1 MMMMAVLLVSAV
13 TLGKGAYK
21 GQLHVSGESFT
32 LQGALLRVQFR
43 VSYNSSLLNR
53 GETLNFTPVLKTQN
67 QHQAL
72 SSVVITGKKG
82 VVNRLRGNVP
92 VVMQSKGGGGKRL
105 SYHFDYDTTI
115 PYAEWMAG
123 AQFYVESEERSRT
136 GKGHIYE
143 DLLFSEIRINPLAGD
158 SMVYA
163 GAGASAGSAAAMPGG
178 AASPEWIQLIDPAEQ
193 TAQQFELRGTIPL
206 ADDRK
211 IGALGTSHFCQAI
224 AQELS
229 SALQQQLQVPG
240 TTVSALRLAGYGVP
254 GRNFRW
260 NEKQWALRALCLKNY
275 LLDRGTDTPNS
286 LQVTWTA
293 EDWDSIRSLVDA
305 SQLRLRTAALDIID
319 HVDVSAGREQQLRML
334 DGGAFYESLE
344 HNLFPQLQRIEY
356 VVSLQRQPA
365 GRVPASPHQV
375 SLQSMYASA
384 RQFAKGS
391 RDANDLLDLS
401 ARLYPNSPEAA
412 INAAGVALMRGD
424 LVLAGRYLE
433 PYHTDPRAYCNLGVY
448 YLLSGNRQRADV
460 YLQMARAQGV
470 KEAAA
475 VLGAMKKSE

>member
-21 GQLHVSGESFT
+21 GQLTVSGESFT
-32 LQGALLRVQFR
+32 LQGALLRVQLR
-43 VSYNSSLLNR
+43 VSYSGNLLNR
-53 GETLNFTPVLKTQN
+53 GETLNFTPVLKTHN

-72 SSVVITGKKG
+72 SSVVITDKAG
-82 VVNRLRGNVP
+82 VANRLRGNVP
-92 VVMQSKGGGGKRL
+92 VVSRSKTKGSRHQT
-105 SYHFDYDTTI
+105 YHFDYDTTI
-115 PYAEWMAG
+115 PYAEWMSG

-143 DLLFSEIRINPLAGD
+143 DLLFTDIRITPAADSSLLQNSTIAELAG
-158 SMVYA
+158 VA
-163 GAGASAGSAAAMPGG
+163 ASAVVAN
-178 AASPEWIQLIDPAEQ
+178 PEWIQFINPVEQ
-193 TAQQFELRGTIPL
+193 VAQQFDVRGTIPL
-206 ADDRK
+206 ADERK
-211 IGALGTSHFCQAI
+211 IGAMGTNHFCQAVT
-224 AQELS
+224 QELMT
-229 SALQQQLQVPG
+229 ALQPQLQVAG
-240 TTVSALRLAGYGVP
+240 TSIVGMSLAGYGVP

-275 LLDRGTDTPNS
+275 LLDRGNDTPNS

-319 HVDVSAGREQQLRML
+319 HVDVVSGREQQLRML

-356 VVSLQRQPA
+356 VVTMQRQPSN
-365 GRVPASPHQV
+365 RMPADPHQV
-375 SLQSMYASA
+375 SLQNLYVSA
-384 RQFAKGS
+384 QRFAKGS
-391 RDANDLLDLS
+391 RDSNDLIDLS
-401 ARLYPNSPEAA
+401 ARLFPNSPEAA
-412 INAAGVALMRGD
+412 VNAAGVALMCGN
-424 LVLAGRYLE
+424 LELAARYLE
-433 PYHTDPRAYCNLGVY
+433 PYHTDSRAYCNLGVY

-470 KEAAA
+470 AEAANA
-475 VLGAMKKSE
+475 LKSMEK